1 VSEAAV
7 GDGPVHAIFMAIE
20 RATGASLRLA
30 EYAVRSLSTGEDAQ
44 GEARVEV
51 EAGGARYHGRAVST
65 DILEAS
71 ALALVE
77 VINRMERRRQRVTPS
92 AAEAVA

>member
-1 VSEAAV
+1 
-7 GDGPVHAIFMAIE
+7 MASIHREVRIE
-20 RATGASLRLA
+20 RGVDEVWDAVRDWGAPHKRLA
-30 EYAVRSLSTGEDAQ
+30 PGFLLDTRVE

-51 EAGGARYHGRAVST
+51 HCDGRDYRSRAAST

-77 VINRMERRRQRVTPS
+77 VINRIERRRALQAREEV
-92 AAEAVA
+92 AA